1 MVATPSTTYR
11 YRETVL
17 RELERLGIRPRP
29 ATSPEQLHDF
39 LNALYVFE
47 IRELKLRRDELE
59 RFFGPQP
66 LEEYSA
72 QVHALKRRY
81 PLLSLPLPGWTEPG

>member
-1 MVATPSTTYR
+1 MPETYR

-17 RELERLGIRPRP
+17 RELERLGIRPRS
-29 ATSPEQLHDF
+29 ATSPELLHDF

-59 RFFGPQP
+59 RFLGPQP
-66 LEEYSA
+66 LTEYSA
-72 QVHALKRRY
+72 QVHALKRKY
-81 PLLSLPLPGWTEPG
+81 PLLSLPLPAWTEPG